1 MMVAKFWFDK
11 NADGAFSAMGHPSL
25 VDAKMKGESRF
36 DIIQLWDIYR
46 EKTPVK
52 PWLDGN
58 KAHYIPIP
66 NSFALYIAGSISD
79 IRSALELEMPDRS
92 RHDRSRIVSLD
103 CYGRLAVWFIKRE
116 ASILICLAG
125 RGAGLENYWNIASGK
140 TLKDAGYPAN
150 QWTDVSWRIGTSIN
164 LEDLIKDLDYIFS
177 VPSSPVAVPNS
188 DKDVSKLTYDN
199 LYLADSPTGHKLKGR
214 DYVLLGTPEF
224 YIFRRNDKETRLPEW
239 TYNGDKVHVSVR
251 PDRVSLAWDRLMP
264 ILFGMPDRLAEF
276 KVTKMDLVRRSRDSS
291 LKAKRIYD
299 GMQITIYFHKVSEEK
314 PQLTLQRFGNIL
326 LSIHQTLDDL
336 AIEPGLQDKS
346 DLLLTKYLSY
356 RREFN
361 DLIEKNR
368 TRANEIRAKHEA
380 LGSHEDYLLP
390 ELYINEDASEYS
402 DHKEKMRESETYR
415 VWKKV
420 LSSLS
425 S

>member
-25 VDAKMKGESRF
+25 VDAKMKGESPF

-164 LEDLIKDLDYIFS
+164 LEDLIKDLD
-177 VPSSPVAVPNS
+177 
-188 DKDVSKLTYDN
+188 
-199 LYLADSPTGHKLKGR
+199 
-214 DYVLLGTPEF
+214 
-224 YIFRRNDKETRLPEW
+224 
-239 TYNGDKVHVSVR
+239 
-251 PDRVSLAWDRLMP
+251 
-264 ILFGMPDRLAEF
+264 
-276 KVTKMDLVRRSRDSS
+276 
-291 LKAKRIYD
+291 
-299 GMQITIYFHKVSEEK
+299 
-314 PQLTLQRFGNIL
+314 
-326 LSIHQTLDDL
+326 
-336 AIEPGLQDKS
+336 
-346 DLLLTKYLSY
+346 
-356 RREFN
+356 
-361 DLIEKNR
+361 
-368 TRANEIRAKHEA
+368 
-380 LGSHEDYLLP
+380 
-390 ELYINEDASEYS
+390 
-402 DHKEKMRESETYR
+402 
-415 VWKKV
+415 
-420 LSSLS
+420 
-425 S
+425 